1 MTFEFELLQAALNVS
16 FIVSLLLHRRWV
28 SHLERTVD
36 NLAKAVECH
45 HHSASRNSCIGR
57 DPGHALF
64 KCQEGSPIGLGPDS
78 FTAFIDR
85 VIK

>member
-1 MTFEFELLQAALNVS
+1 VTFEFELLQAALNVS

-45 HHSASRNSCIGR
+45 QHAVDRGAT
-57 DPGHALF
+57 PGLLGGCARF
-64 KCQEGSPIGLGPDS
+64 KDQQARWTD
-78 FTAFIDR
+78 FIDR